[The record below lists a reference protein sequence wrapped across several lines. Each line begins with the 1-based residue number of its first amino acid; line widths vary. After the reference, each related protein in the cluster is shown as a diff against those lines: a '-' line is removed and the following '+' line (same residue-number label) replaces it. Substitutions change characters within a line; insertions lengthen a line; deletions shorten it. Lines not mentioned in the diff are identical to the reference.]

1 MFFAGQS
8 AGMGI
13 ETLKVIVLILKCLLI
28 ICFYVRYL
36 EFVLE
41 FKITPSNPHFFCLIT
56 RLLEIKSRKIFSAS
70 KTWNVYQVNTGY
82 AVAQMQSFSSLSPQI
97 SGSISLFDKSHM
109 ILLGIFKRY
118 FFQFIK
124 RQEKRTLQNQWNV
137 SQGVKL

>member
-1 MFFAGQS
+1 MLFAGQS

-70 KTWNVYQVNTGY
+70 KTWNVY
-82 AVAQMQSFSSLSPQI
+82 
-97 SGSISLFDKSHM
+97 
-109 ILLGIFKRY
+109 
-118 FFQFIK
+118 
-124 RQEKRTLQNQWNV
+124 
-137 SQGVKL
+137 